1 MGFNALFVATGSMI
15 ALRFKPLKRAAVIAG
30 RTLTLVAIAQ
40 FACFFLIDNVWVYEA
55 MNLPM
60 LLCLGMLFT
69 VGNTLAMNEGR
80 DCAGDASALIGLA
93 GYLFGAVVSPLV
105 GLGDIVHSTG
115 IAIISLSAITL
126 LFTHM
131 SRDLPADLLPTPA
144 SAKRMAPPS
153 PENK

>member
-1 MGFNALFVATGSMI
+1 
-15 ALRFKPLKRAAVIAG
+15 
-30 RTLTLVAIAQ
+30 
-40 FACFFLIDNVWVYEA
+40 